1 MQQNLDEKT
10 KKAIITALET
20 GKTVQETANIAGVA
34 QSTVYKYRR
43 EWLKN
48 NAKGQAVEIGKGFLT
63 NKGLAAVKKRTNK
76 AIKKTDN
83 PQALIEGLQHEIKVM
98 IDTLEDRLDVVEGD
112 IDSLEDAITNDYNAD
127 ELEDRLDAVEGDID
141 SLEDAIANDYN
152 ADELEDEGDEG
163 VTEEGEIH
171 KGDVLDLGQIEKPI
185 DEDEALMKLLVVA
198 GGLYIAL
205 KYMGKTTSEE
215 GW

>member
-1 MQQNLDEKT
+1 MGQNLDEKT
-10 KKAIITALET
+10 KKAIITALEA
-20 GKTVQETANIAGVA
+20 GKTIQETANIAGVA

-48 NAKGQAVEIGKGFLT
+48 SAKGQAVEIGEGFLT

-83 PQALIEGLQHEIKVM
+83 PQALIEGLQHEIKDM
-98 IDTLEDRLDVVEGD
+98 IHT
-112 IDSLEDAITNDYNAD
+112 
-127 ELEDRLDAVEGDID
+127 LEDRLDAVKGDVD

-205 KYMGKTTSEE
+205 KYMGKKKSTI
-215 GW
+215 